1 MRNGCIESD
10 LSMRVQRN
18 RKLFSAA
25 VFVLAVLGSG
35 MSAAHAQTSG
45 KLRMVVDPGDSYE
58 FVVDHQ
64 FRMQEREVE
73 LTTGPHHFSFWAP
86 QRMVVDTTLLVEEGR
101 TKSVMLYLPY
111 AKEYLVYQRELQ
123 QYQRAMRKHR
133 VIPMVATGG
142 AALFTVLSYSKARK
156 AHNQLE
162 DDRTAYEENRSP
174 TLIGVLKDQTI
185 PDHKDDFKKANTQY
199 LVAAGVTALFAGAT
213 VYLYHMSGKINKP
226 TYIDKEK
233 LRFDG
238 LSWMPGPQ
246 GGTWMGG
253 ITWNIAR

>member
-1 MRNGCIESD
+1 M
-10 LSMRVQRN
+10 SMKDRRTG
-18 RKLFSAA
+18 KLLTAA
-25 VFVLAVLGSG
+25 VLVVALMGSA
-35 MSAAHAQTSG
+35 MSAAQAQTSG

-86 QRMVVDTTLLVEEGR
+86 KRMVVDTTLMVEEGR

-123 QYQRAMRKHR
+123 QYQRTMRKYR

-142 AALFTVLSYSKARK
+142 AALFTVLSYGKAKK

-162 DDRTAYEENRSP
+162 DDRTAYDENRSP
-174 TLIGVLKDQTI
+174 TRINTLKYETI
-185 PDHKDDFKKANTQY
+185 PEHKDDFKKANTQF
-199 LVAAGVTALFAGAT
+199 LAAAGVTALFAGAT
-213 VYLYHMSGKINKP
+213 VYFYHVSGKIARP
-226 TYIDKEK
+226 EYIDKEK

-238 LSWMPGPQ
+238 LSWTPGPQ
-246 GGTWMGG
+246 GGMWMGG
-253 ITWNIAR
+253 LTWNFTR